1 MVKLYEVSYHH
12 PSIVSF
18 HGDKGYIDTETSV
31 LPIIGERV
39 CINEKYYIVDSIER
53 TLDRDTAD
61 GGEYFRVAVQK
72 AKG

>member
-1 MVKLYEVSYHH
+1 MKKLYEVSYYH

-18 HGDKGYIDTETSV
+18 NDDKGSIDTETNV

-39 CINEKYYIVDSIER
+39 CIDGKYYIVDSIER
-53 TLDRDTAD
+53 TLGCCYED